1 MRTLSR
7 ATIEITF
14 TESVLA
20 EIERP

>member
-1 MRTLSR
+1 MRTLAR